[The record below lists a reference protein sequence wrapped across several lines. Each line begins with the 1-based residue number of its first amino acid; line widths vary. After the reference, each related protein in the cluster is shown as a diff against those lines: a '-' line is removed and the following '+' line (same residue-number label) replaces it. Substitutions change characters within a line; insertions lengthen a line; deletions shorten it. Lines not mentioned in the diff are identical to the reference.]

1 MSQSL
6 LSWSLD
12 CNGEGKQKNCNYQKV
27 RSFRTK
33 LEQDDGKSFKCVYL
47 NFSLLLRPFSDF
59 LSPPTERYVE
69 EREKMRQILSG
80 SWITPRVQI

>member
-1 MSQSL
+1 M
-6 LSWSLD
+6 
-12 CNGEGKQKNCNYQKV
+12 EGKQKNGNNQKV

-33 LEQDDGKSFKCVYL
+33 LEQDDGKSFSCVYL
-47 NFSLLLRPFSDF
+47 NFSLLLRPLPDF

-80 SWITPRVQI
+80 IWITPRVQI